1 MLKSSQF
8 FQEPVKRMLRRDRM
22 DLLVTGGQNHRP
34 TSSELLCPG
43 SSHRNLITIM
53 KRLQKP
59 ELQQSLPLLSPSLF
73 LIISPQHCTPHLLF
87 GKTGS
92 GPLAPVG
99 LALTVGLSLPQ
110 LLAWITTPS
119 LKCVNVEARAHLI
132 VLFLRGHPPCLRQS
146 VTRTWGSL
154 IILVQEASKPQV
166 SAFHC
171 LLSSGITNGCYQAL
185 L

>member
-34 TSSELLCPG
+34 ASSELLCPG

-73 LIISPQHCTPHLLF
+73 LISPQHCTPPLTFWKDRVWTFSPGWPCTHGLSFTPSITGMDHHIQLKVRECGSQGSPYRVFPQGPSALF
-87 GKTGS
+87 ETVCHQD
-92 GPLAPVG
+92 LG
-99 LALTVGLSLPQ
+99 LADYISLGGQ
-110 LLAWITTPS
+110 
-119 LKCVNVEARAHLI
+119 
-132 VLFLRGHPPCLRQS
+132 
-146 VTRTWGSL
+146 
-154 IILVQEASKPQV
+154 
-166 SAFHC
+166 
-171 LLSSGITNGCYQAL
+171 
-185 L
+185 